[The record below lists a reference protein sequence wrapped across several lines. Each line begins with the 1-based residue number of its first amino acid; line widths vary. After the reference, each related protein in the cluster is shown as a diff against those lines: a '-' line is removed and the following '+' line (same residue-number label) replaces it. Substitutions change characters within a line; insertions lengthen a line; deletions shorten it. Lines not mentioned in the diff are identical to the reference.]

1 KPENI
6 FVRSDDS
13 PVLVDFGIASRGP
26 RGREQLEAGGQTVG
40 SPEYMAPEQIRGEFV
55 DARADLYALRCIL
68 YEVIC
73 GRPPFLSDGTGAI
86 FDLHLNAAPPPPSH
100 STDRVPAALD
110 HLVLRM
116 LEKRPPDRLGYAD
129 DVAAALAEHGA
140 GGWTDSDAPPAR
152 PYLYR
157 AAFAGR

>member
-1 KPENI
+1 
-6 FVRSDDS
+6 
-13 PVLVDFGIASRGP
+13 
-26 RGREQLEAGGQTVG
+26 
-40 SPEYMAPEQIRGEFV
+40 
-55 DARADLYALRCIL
+55 DARADLYALGCIL

-100 STDRVPAALD
+100 FTDRVPAALD

-157 AAFAGR
+157 AAFAGRGDVFDELVSALDDARAGAGGCALIGGESGVGKTRL